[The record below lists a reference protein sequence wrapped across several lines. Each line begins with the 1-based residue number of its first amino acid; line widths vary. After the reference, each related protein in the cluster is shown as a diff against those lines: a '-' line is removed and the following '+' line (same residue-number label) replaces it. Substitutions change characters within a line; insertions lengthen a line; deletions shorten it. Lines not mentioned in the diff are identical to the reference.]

1 MFGQYSSQLVGRK
14 TKTINAARLRTLRAC
29 SAQVSKFVSL
39 FGEEEDVEP
48 TLALCVEH
56 ASTFD
61 WEWARCLLS
70 ATARSDYDEA
80 TAPARSD
87 YDEVTAAARSD
98 YDEARAAARSDY
110 DEAWDTAQCAYDEA
124 RAAARSDYDE
134 AWATA
139 QCAYDEA
146 WATAQRAYNETRA
159 AAWFTAWQNS

>member
-39 FGEEEDVEP
+39 FGEEDVEP

-124 RAAARSDYDE
+124 
-134 AWATA
+134 WATA